1 MGLVAVECVWIFLS
15 WNFCSLW
22 GSWKRN
28 KIISIASWWETLVM
42 FMTWSLNALPCIV
55 RKHKKTFSFKT
66 RSRDPT
72 SFIYFYRLKRK
83 FLHRLPNQTD
93 CSLIFMSQALPP
105 VLVSNHALEVQRIKG
120 VCKARQLPKHTHTHT
135 HTHSFTFWIELAQL
149 VTPVSYCI
157 YVDCVLVAL
166 LVWCLFTR
174 LSYFQTFR
182 CMT

>member
-1 MGLVAVECVWIFLS
+1 MGNFGYVYDLVFERIAVYRPKTQKKTLVS
-15 WNFCSLW
+15 KHVRATQQSLFT
-22 GSWKRN
+22 
-28 KIISIASWWETLVM
+28 SIAWSESFFTGYPIRQTLI
-42 FMTWSLNALPCIV
+42 S
-55 RKHKKTFSFKT
+55 
-66 RSRDPT
+66 
-72 SFIYFYRLKRK
+72 
-83 FLHRLPNQTD
+83 
-93 CSLIFMSQALPP
+93 SLIFMSQALPP
-105 VLVSNHALEVQRIKG
+105 GLVSNHALRVQRIKG
-120 VCKARQLPKHTHTHT
+120 VCKARQLPKHTHT